1 MRVIK
6 MGWQSWRRRGLRRT
20 YEVRS
25 GLKYLPGPASM
36 PAPAAVAWL
45 FTYRH
50 VGTAIIVSSN

>member
-6 MGWQSWRRRGLRRT
+6 MGWQSWRMRGLRRA

-25 GLKYLPGPASM
+25 GLKYRPGPATM
-36 PAPAAVAWL
+36 PAPTVAWL